1 MLKGALK
8 NPLNE
13 KCLRIKMQFERSHQ
27 FYKASNVEVASDHFR
42 ESIGV
47 DQPIIA
53 QWGAS
58 QKGSGF

>member
-1 MLKGALK
+1 
-8 NPLNE
+8 
-13 KCLRIKMQFERSHQ
+13 MQFERSHQ